1 MVEKFLVAARTKIS
15 ISNGYFLEVNL
26 NFSPQSQ
33 KQNSIL
39 IIFAWIF
46 AGLFVI
52 SSIVLV
58 FSFFPTR
65 KLLNPDFYKSALE
78 DVGIYERLPET
89 IAQQLATNLSQG
101 VTGPDSPVYLLL
113 FTQQEW
119 ESILT
124 GLINPAW
131 LQTQTENVLDQFFE
145 ILLVSPDPLNTPIT
159 ISIGELKNRLAGEEG
174 VQAFNQIL
182 NAQPD
187 CSFDQVMGLLQLGL
201 GIETQIDTLLCK
213 PPDNIISELNP
224 VVETILS
231 AAVAYV
237 PDQISFSLPAAMLQ
251 GSTSGNPQELDPGE
265 LPEFIE
271 ALRFT
276 NTLIAWSPLVPIVF
290 LLLVTAFAVR
300 SLNDFLRWWGGT
312 FLATGGISLII
323 LLILFLTMDL
333 SLGRFLPIPLSV
345 YKLPPLLVQLGL
357 LELSQEVVNGIVIS
371 ILVPAAIFTILGILL
386 LLGTYL
392 LPKDSPPEV
401 VTERE
406 ELLSQ
411 FKKQDDDL

>member
-1 MVEKFLVAARTKIS
+1 MNTPS
-15 ISNGYFLEVNL
+15 
-26 NFSPQSQ
+26 QSQ

-39 IIFAWIF
+39 IVFAWIF

-52 SSIVLV
+52 SSIVLI

-89 IAQQLATNLSQG
+89 IAQQLTSNLSQG
-101 VTGPDSPVYLLL
+101 VTGTDSPVYLLL
-113 FTQQEW
+113 LTQQEW
-119 ESILT
+119 ESVLT
-124 GLINPAW
+124 RLIDPAW

-145 ILLVSPDPLNTPIT
+145 ILLVSPDPLGTPIS
-159 ISIGELKNRLAGEEG
+159 ISIDELKNRLAGDEG

-224 VVETILS
+224 VIESLLS

-251 GSTSGNPQELDPGE
+251 VSTSDTPQELSPGE

-276 NTLIAWSPLVPIVF
+276 NMLISWSPMLPIVF

-300 SLNDFLRWWGGT
+300 SLADFLRWWGST
-312 FLATGGISLII
+312 FLVAGGISLII
-323 LLILFLTMDL
+323 LLILFLTVDL

-345 YKLPPLLVQLGL
+345 YKLPTLLVQLGL
-357 LELSQEVVNGIVIS
+357 LELSQELVNGIVLS
-371 ILVPAAIFTILGILL
+371 ILVPAGIFTLLGILL

-392 LPKDSPPEV
+392 QPKDSTPEV
-401 VTERE
+401 VTERK

-411 FKKQDDDL
+411 FKKHDEDL

>member
-201 GIETQIDTLLCK
+201 GIVRTKSGSRNNPIRRGGLRTRPDFVLFASSHVARFNVWQPPRVESGRITRVYRGLTLYQYADRLESAGSYRLSPVSNRLCCQITQ
-213 PPDNIISELNP
+213 
-224 VVETILS
+224 
-231 AAVAYV
+231 
-237 PDQISFSLPAAMLQ
+237 
-251 GSTSGNPQELDPGE
+251 
-265 LPEFIE
+265 
-271 ALRFT
+271 
-276 NTLIAWSPLVPIVF
+276 
-290 LLLVTAFAVR
+290 
-300 SLNDFLRWWGGT
+300 
-312 FLATGGISLII
+312 
-323 LLILFLTMDL
+323 
-333 SLGRFLPIPLSV
+333 
-345 YKLPPLLVQLGL
+345 
-357 LELSQEVVNGIVIS
+357 
-371 ILVPAAIFTILGILL
+371 
-386 LLGTYL
+386 
-392 LPKDSPPEV
+392 
-401 VTERE
+401 
-406 ELLSQ
+406 
-411 FKKQDDDL
+411 